1 VHPEEL
7 IRHAKD
13 AAKEVTQDAIESI
26 HQKISPKALIREAR
40 EAVAETAQEV
50 GTGISQAARGASM
63 TLMESIKENPVP
75 AAIAGLGLGWLYMS
89 ARRQS
94 GATFTGAVHPVG
106 GRQAYGG
113 APQGYSAGQY
123 YPPSDG
129 TNQGGTLGQ
138 IQDRAGQVVDRVQD
152 KVGQV
157 AGQAKDAASHVA
169 DRVGSAASQV
179 SDTLSDVAGQV
190 QERAGDMVEQ
200 VQSGARQLGDQAQD
214 TTQWAVGEFN
224 WALDRSP
231 LAVAAVAAALGVA
244 VGMIVPETRKER
256 QMMGPARDELID
268 RAQDAVQDLGQ
279 KAQSIAT
286 EVVNTVTEEAKNQG
300 IVDHV
305 QGAGQGLVEKV
316 QNVASEAVDAAK
328 EEAVHQGLS
337 MTP

>member
-1 VHPEEL
+1 
-7 IRHAKD
+7 
-13 AAKEVTQDAIESI
+13 
-26 HQKISPKALIREAR
+26 
-40 EAVAETAQEV
+40 
-50 GTGISQAARGASM
+50 
-63 TLMESIKENPVP
+63 
-75 AAIAGLGLGWLYMS
+75 MS

-94 GATFTGAVHPVG
+94 GAAISGAVHPVD
-106 GRQAYGG
+106 GRQSYGG
-113 APQGYSAGQY
+113 GAGYSGSQISAPGNG
-123 YPPSDG
+123 S
-129 TNQGGTLGQ
+129 NHGGTLGQ

-157 AGQAKDAASHVA
+157 AGQAKDAASQVA
-169 DRVGSAASQV
+169 DRVGTAASQV
-179 SDTLSDVAGQV
+179 SDRVTDMAGQV
-190 QERAGDMVEQ
+190 QDRAGDMVDQ
-200 VQSGARQLGDQAQD
+200 VQSGVRQLGDQAQD

-256 QMMGPARDELID
+256 QIMGPTRDQLID

-328 EEAVHQGLS
+328 EEAAHQGLS
-337 MTP
+337 MSQ